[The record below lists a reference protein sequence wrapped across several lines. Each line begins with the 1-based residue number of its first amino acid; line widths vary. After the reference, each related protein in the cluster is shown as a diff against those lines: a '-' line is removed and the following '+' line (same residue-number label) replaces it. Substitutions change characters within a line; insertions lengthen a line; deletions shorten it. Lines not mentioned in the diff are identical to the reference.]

1 MDRKLSYEELERR
14 IEELEAECRRAASE
28 SISDEIRYRT
38 LFETALDS
46 IFILENFRFVECNRM
61 TLKIFGCEKPDDI
74 LGRHPWDF
82 SPPRQPDGSDSKE
95 KAIAVINTALNGAP
109 QRFYWRHI
117 RKDGQEFDAEI
128 SISRFEQATTGAALA
143 IVRDITHL
151 KQVEAD
157 LRESVEKYKILFDL
171 ESDAIAL
178 IEIDTGNML
187 EVNQSFVDLYG
198 YSREEILK
206 MKNIDFS
213 AEPERTRQATQ
224 QRGSYI
230 PVRYHKK
237 KDGTVFPTEITAT
250 ILKYQ
255 GKDAH
260 IAAIRDI
267 TERKRLEDQLQRSQ
281 RMESLGL
288 LAGGVAHD
296 LNNVLSGIINY
307 PELLLMNLPK
317 ESKLRGPI
325 EKMQQTGYRAAAIVE
340 DLLTIARGVAT
351 NKEPLDINQI
361 INDYLNSPE
370 CAKLRFYNPDA
381 KIRTRLD
388 TGLFKIKASPIHIR
402 KVIMNLV
409 ANAAEAIEGSGTIT
423 ISTMNR
429 YLDEPLK
436 GYNDVAVDEY
446 VVVNISDDGSGIS
459 AEDLARI
466 FEPFFTKKTLGRS
479 GTGLGLSVVWNV
491 VQEHKGYIDVK
502 SNQEGTTFELYFPI
516 TREALLASPESL
528 PFEQYK
534 GNGEK
539 ILVVDDVESQREITC
554 SILDTLG
561 YAFHA
566 VSSGEEAV
574 EYVKSHEVDLILL
587 DMIMAPG
594 LNGLETYRRIIQF
607 RPNQKA
613 IIISG
618 FTKTDEV
625 IEAQQLGAGA
635 LIQKPF
641 KLETIGVAIRD
652 ELKRKIH

>member
-14 IEELEAECRRAASE
+14 IEKLEAECRRAASE
-28 SISDEIRYRT
+28 SINDEIRYRT

-95 KAIAVINTALNGAP
+95 KAIAVINTALKGAP

-117 RKDGQEFDAEI
+117 RKNGQEFDAEI
-128 SISRFEQATTGAALA
+128 SISRLEQATTGAALA

-325 EKMQQTGYRAAAIVE
+325 EKMQQAGYRAAAIVE

-370 CAKLRFYNPDA
+370 CAKLKFYHPNA
-381 KIRTRLD
+381 HIRTQLD

-566 VSSGEEAV
+566 VASGEEAV
-574 EYVKSHEVDLILL
+574 EYVKSYEVDLILL